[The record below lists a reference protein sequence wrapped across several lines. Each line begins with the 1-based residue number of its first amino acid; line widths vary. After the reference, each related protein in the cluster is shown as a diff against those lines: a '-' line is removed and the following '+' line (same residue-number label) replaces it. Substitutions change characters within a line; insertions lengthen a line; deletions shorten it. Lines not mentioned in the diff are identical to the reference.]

1 MTRRRWISAKWPITM
16 REIARRMQKADDIQE
31 NEKGFI
37 VERVRDDFVEAKYF
51 ERLQTIERLIDPFG
65 RESEIDRVQYLQI
78 NFTAFD
84 GPLGL
89 EIVGTSKD
97 VRKLTNSLEKICEY
111 KLILSAISVDPIAWA
126 VEISRCSGIEYYT
139 ESIQISNM
147 YVGPGISAKLVVT
160 GTVDVGELT
169 GRFVHDRSHVIE
181 KVKIQAKSRPKS
193 SVILTNGAAA
203 TTAGAES
210 GRISSAVRESL
221 LVLMG
226 DVPEI

>member
-1 MTRRRWISAKWPITM
+1 MIRRRWISAKWPISM
-16 REIARRMQKADDIQE
+16 KEIARRMRQEDAIAD

-37 VERVRDDFVEAKYF
+37 VERVRDNFVEARYF
-51 ERLQTIERLIDPFG
+51 ERLQTVERLIDPFG

-97 VRKLTNSLEKICEY
+97 VRKLTNSLERLCGY
-111 KLILSAISVDPIAWA
+111 KLILSGVSVDPIAWA
-126 VEISRCSGIEYYT
+126 IETSRCSGVDFYT

-160 GTVDVGELT
+160 GTVDVGET
-169 GRFVHDRSHVIE
+169 TERFVQDRNHVIE
-181 KVKIQAKSRPKS
+181 KVKIQSKSRPKI

-203 TTAGAES
+203 TISGAEIS
-210 GRISSAVRESL
+210 RVSSAVRESL
-221 LVLMG
+221 AVLVG
-226 DVPEI
+226 GVPEN